1 MFMIEIMNSIATIS
15 GLIGALLNARKKK
28 AGFIFWIFANIW
40 MIALNCHLKYYS
52 LCFLF
57 VAYTALA
64 IYGLY
69 YWKSEK
75 DNL

>member
-1 MFMIEIMNSIATIS
+1 MIEVMNSLATIS

-28 AGFIFWIFANIW
+28 AGFIFWIISNLW
-40 MIALNCHLKYYS
+40 MIVLNFHLKYYS

-57 VAYTALA
+57 IIYTVLA

-69 YWKSEK
+69 YWKTDK
-75 DNL
+75 NDN